1 MSFMNDYNCVQPI
14 FYLGSALT
22 SLSAIAVFLARL
34 NKNGT
39 LSTINVFALLAIYFV
54 VIYLISRLIN
64 WLCTKNYPNAAWVVA
79 FLPILSVLSTIFE

>member
-14 FYLGSALT
+14 FYLDSALT

-39 LSTINVFALLAIYFV
+39 LSTINVFAL
-54 VIYLISRLIN
+54 
-64 WLCTKNYPNAAWVVA
+64 
-79 FLPILSVLSTIFE
+79 

>member
-39 LSTINVFALLAIYFV
+39 LSTINVFAL
-54 VIYLISRLIN
+54 
-64 WLCTKNYPNAAWVVA
+64 
-79 FLPILSVLSTIFE
+79 